1 MDDAAIGELIVTG
14 TAAEG
19 GTLTAALTA
28 TDADGAITIAY
39 QWQENIGGTWTN
51 ISGQNAAVLNIP
63 GDESYVG
70 KEVRV
75 GATTTDALGGT
86 TAFTS
91 TAQTVVN
98 VDDGNAPTNIT
109 LSSSQITE
117 NTVTTGGIKIADIS
131 ITDPDSTGNNNV
143 LTVSGADSAQFEIRN
158 GTELYFIGSSPN
170 YEAKTDYSITII
182 STDGALIY
190 SKNFTVAVTN
200 VDESGITGATTL
212 AEGQSTALTVKVEG
226 VADGT
231 VISYAL
237 SGTGITASDIS
248 GGLAGSFTVT
258 DGQGTINISALSD
271 RLTESSEQLTVTLG
285 GAASGIPPYNIT
297 ITDVSLTPVTVAN
310 GGVYTA
316 TAGKVDTFIIDA
328 SQTITATIIG
338 FGEGDIIEILN
349 SSESLG
355 ISFDNSSFNDGEASI
370 FVSATATINLTG
382 LSSDFFGDES
392 SFEAI
397 YGTNAITYVM

>member
-1 MDDAAIGELIVTG
+1 
-14 TAAEG
+14 
-19 GTLTAALTA
+19 
-28 TDADGAITIAY
+28 
-39 QWQENIGGTWTN
+39 
-51 ISGQNAAVLNIP
+51 LNIP
-63 GDESYVG
+63 GDQSYVG
-70 KEVRV
+70 KSVRV
-75 GATTTDALGGT
+75 VATTTDAPGGT

-91 TAQTVVN
+91 AAQTVVN

-131 ITDPDSTGNNNV
+131 VTDPDSTGNNNV

-316 TAGKVDTFIIDA
+316 TVGKVDTFIIDA
-328 SQTITATIIG
+328 NQTITATIIG
-338 FGEGDIIEILN
+338 FEEGDIIEILN

-355 ISFDNSSFNDGEASI
+355 ISFDNNSFNDGEASI

-392 SFEAI
+392 SVEAI
-397 YGTNAITYVM
+397 YGTNEITYVM

>member
-1 MDDAAIGELIVTG
+1 
-14 TAAEG
+14 
-19 GTLTAALTA
+19 
-28 TDADGAITIAY
+28 
-39 QWQENIGGTWTN
+39 
-51 ISGQNAAVLNIP
+51 
-63 GDESYVG
+63 
-70 KEVRV
+70 
-75 GATTTDALGGT
+75 
-86 TAFTS
+86 
-91 TAQTVVN
+91 
-98 VDDGNAPTNIT
+98 
-109 LSSSQITE
+109 
-117 NTVTTGGIKIADIS
+117 
-131 ITDPDSTGNNNV
+131 V